1 MDIFKNDW
9 ELIQKYI
16 INGSADKLSC
26 SMGKYI
32 EPKTKGKNNKDL
44 TDAPDGKGGVSKARR
59 RAFYYKKNYT
69 NTQIIPHIDQ
79 SKI

>member
-1 MDIFKNDW
+1 
-9 ELIQKYI
+9 
-16 INGSADKLSC
+16 
-26 SMGKYI
+26 MGKYI

-44 TDAPDGKGGVSKARR
+44 TDAPNGKGGVTKARR